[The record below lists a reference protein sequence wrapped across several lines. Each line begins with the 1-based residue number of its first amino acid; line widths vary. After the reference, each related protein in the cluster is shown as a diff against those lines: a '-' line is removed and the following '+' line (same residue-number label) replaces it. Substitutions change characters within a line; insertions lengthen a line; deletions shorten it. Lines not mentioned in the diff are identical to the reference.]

1 MILSGTLAGALGA
14 VGGAA
19 WYALV
24 QGVRFWDV
32 WWVWAASDFV
42 GVVLVTPVLASWSRF
57 RAHRSGDHER
67 FDIVLGIV
75 SFVLLAVLAMLI
87 FDGNSAAKF
96 GIGVGFAL
104 TYIPL
109 FLTVVVTVLLG
120 GRSGSLSVLMLA
132 IVVILQ
138 TAQGDGV
145 FAMLDEQRGRSLL
158 EAQLYLAVASLL
170 VLTVSTLKTTRELVH
185 SRAAIWQNNMEL
197 ALASAE
203 QVAYVLDPTTGR
215 IEWSGDLQLVFGA
228 GADAATLASLPQV
241 LERLHP
247 DDREALHNYWSA
259 EVAGEDREAVSLRIV
274 QPDGGTR
281 RVIDRGA
288 PLMDSN
294 VDVTVVAGVWQ
305 IERSYADAYV

>member
-1 MILSGTLAGALGA
+1 
-14 VGGAA
+14 
-19 WYALV
+19 
-24 QGVRFWDV
+24 
-32 WWVWAASDFV
+32 
-42 GVVLVTPVLASWSRF
+42 
-57 RAHRSGDHER
+57 
-67 FDIVLGIV
+67 
-75 SFVLLAVLAMLI
+75 
-87 FDGNSAAKF
+87 
-96 GIGVGFAL
+96 
-104 TYIPL
+104 
-109 FLTVVVTVLLG
+109 
-120 GRSGSLSVLMLA
+120 VLMLA